1 MGVVGEFLIIA
12 AAGAAGVL
20 FSAIPGFPLPGTV
33 TGMLIMLVLLLSGLI
48 KLKWIS
54 SAANFFLK
62 FLPLFFIPL
71 IVNLLREADILDT
84 WGFKLVII
92 IVLTTVI
99 TMAATGLTAKLMLAV
114 LHRRSPKGGK
124 GV

>member
-12 AAGAAGVL
+12 SAGAAGVL
-20 FSAIPGFPLPGTV
+20 FAAIPGFPLPGTV

-71 IVNLLREADILDT
+71 IVNLLREADILNT